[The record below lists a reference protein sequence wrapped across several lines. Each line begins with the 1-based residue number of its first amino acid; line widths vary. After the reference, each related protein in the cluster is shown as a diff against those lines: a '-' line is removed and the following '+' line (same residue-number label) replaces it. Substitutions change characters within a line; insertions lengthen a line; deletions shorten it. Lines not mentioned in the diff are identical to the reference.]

1 MQFEDIL
8 YQKKEGI
15 ATITINRPKVYNA
28 FRSQTI
34 AELIA
39 AFEDA
44 EDDQSVGVIVLTGAG
59 DRAFCSGGDVAE
71 MGDLSSQSGLR
82 FTKQVMK
89 LILAIR
95 GTGKP
100 VIARVNGYCLGGG
113 NELNL
118 ACDLTIASENSRFG
132 QVGPTVGSAPIMEG
146 TQMLPRVVGEKKA
159 REIVFLCQ
167 QYTAHEAAEMGW
179 INKVVPQDKLDEEVD
194 RWCKR
199 ILELS
204 PQSLRIAKTSLNFE
218 SDMLFPSLVHGRQ
231 MLCQIYGGEE
241 IKEGMNAFLKKRRPD
256 FGKFRK

>member
-8 YQKKEGI
+8 YEKKEGI
-15 ATITINRPKVYNA
+15 ATITINRAKVYNA

-44 EDDQSVGVIVLTGAG
+44 EDDQSVGVVVLTGAG

-71 MGDLSSQSGLR
+71 MGDLSPQSGQR
-82 FTKQVMK
+82 FTKEVMR

-132 QVGPTVGSAPIMEG
+132 QVGPIVGSVPIMEG
-146 TQMLPRVVGEKKA
+146 TQMLPRLVGEKKA
-159 REIVFLCQ
+159 REIIFLCQ

-179 INKVVPQDKLDEEVD
+179 INKVMPQDKLDEEVD

-204 PQSLRIAKTSLNFE
+204 PQALRIAKTSLNFE
-218 SDMLFPSLVHGRQ
+218 SDMLYPSLVHGRQ

-241 IKEGMNAFLKKRRPD
+241 IKEGMNAFLEKRQAD